1 MTKLRESRTH
11 LCGAVTFCHFG
22 LLANAF
28 GAVCRAAPK
37 LREGGCGALAI
48 SWTVPPTIRKHFVFF
63 VYFCSSLFAFQQK
76 ETEETKDRRPANHA
90 KGREKNFA
98 LD

>member
-1 MTKLRESRTH
+1 MTKLRKSRMH
-11 LCGAVTFCHFG
+11 LYGAVTCYHFG

-37 LREGGCGALAI
+37 LREGGCGALTI

-63 VYFCSSLFAFQQK
+63 AYFCSSLFAFQ
-76 ETEETKDRRPANHA
+76 EGNEGN
-90 KGREKNFA
+90 KG
-98 LD
+98 